1 MPFAVPFV
9 ASFFA
14 AAGASAAV
22 ATFAAQATISLAT
35 LGASYALNAL
45 LAPKQQKQKAPESRV
60 TSRMDRAPRRYCY
73 GRVMVGGY
81 EVFAEAIPA
90 NSINNK
96 VWQILAHCDG
106 PITAYEQTF
115 LDDLEVRFDA
125 ATSFPGINGGQ
136 VNHPGQ
142 WTGSAGVV
150 AALYSFYGTTTQSA
164 FNPLVAALPNLWTAN
179 HKLGGVAYTVT
190 QWLSGSTKDFARI
203 YKGGRPP
210 PVRHVIK
217 AYTVYDPRDGSMTA
231 SAPSTWSFTGT
242 TGIIGR
248 NAACIIISHLLR
260 PEANGGLGIASS
272 FIDMPSFQAF
282 ANVCEEVIAR
292 GDGSSEYRWCLDV
305 VYNSTDDP
313 KDVLATMMQCCAAEL
328 YENTS
333 GLIAIRGGRYVAP
346 TITITDTNIVS
357 CELERGPDVFT
368 AVNYIKPSWVSME
381 MDFAS
386 SECAP
391 VTDAA
396 LIAAAGRNIIDTLN
410 YPYVTQHHQARRLA
424 QLEMNR
430 RNAGWRG
437 KITTDLTGIAAWD
450 HHNVNFTLSWLGI
463 TAQPFRVISR
473 TLGDNA
479 DTIEWE
485 VVATGSGEYTAP
497 TLVAPPTLAP
507 ATDNASRV
515 PAPRTCTAV
524 RNGGTGITTFT
535 IEAPTRGD
543 MYIRIRSWRDG
554 EATATPTSTQG
565 GNVYTLTGT
574 FQDVKLIG
582 GVYTHTRN
590 DLTAGTTV
598 RFLVT
603 YISQDQYETEYAL
616 IGAQIL

>member
-1 MPFAVPFV
+1 MPFAIPFV
-9 ASFFA
+9 ATAFTA
-14 AAGASAAV
+14 LGASTAV
-22 ATFAAQATISLAT
+22 ATIAAQATITLAT

-45 LAPKQQKQKAPESRV
+45 LAPKQQKQKAPDSRI
-60 TSRMDRAPRRYCY
+60 TSRMERAPRRYCY
-73 GRVMVGGY
+73 GRVMVGAY
-81 EVFAEAIPA
+81 EVFTEAIPA
-90 NSINNK
+90 NVTNNK
-96 VWQILAHCDG
+96 VWQVLAHCDG

-115 LDDLEVRFDA
+115 LDDLEVRYDA

-136 VNHPGQ
+136 VNYPTQ
-142 WTGSAGVV
+142 WIGSAGVV
-150 AALYSFYGTTTQSA
+150 AAIYSYYGSTTQPA
-164 FNPLVAALPNLWTAN
+164 FNPLIAVAPGIWTTN
-179 HKLGGVAYTVT
+179 HKLTGVAYTVA

-242 TGIIGR
+242 SGVIGR

-260 PEANGGLGIASS
+260 PEANGGLGINST

-282 ANVCEEVIAR
+282 ANVCEELIFR

-328 YENTS
+328 YENTN
-333 GLIAIRGGRYVAP
+333 GLIAIRGGQYETP
-346 TITITDTNIVS
+346 TVTITDANIVS

-396 LIAAAGRNIIDTLN
+396 LIASSGRNIVDTLD

-424 QLEMNR
+424 QIEMNR

-437 KITTDLTGIAAWD
+437 KITTDLTAIAAWD
-450 HHNVNFTLSWLGI
+450 DQNVIFTLGWLSI
-463 TAQPFRVISR
+463 SAQPFRVISR

-479 DTIEWE
+479 DTIDWE

-543 MYIRIRSWRDG
+543 MYIRIRSWRVG
-554 EATATPTSTQG
+554 EATTTSTSTQG
-565 GNVYTLTGT
+565 GIIHTVSGT
-574 FQDVKLIG
+574 FQDTKLVG
-582 GVYTHTRN
+582 GDYDHTRN
-590 DLTAGTTV
+590 DLTSGTNV
-598 RFLVT
+598 QYLVT
-603 YISQDQYETEYAL
+603 YITQDQYETEYAL
-616 IGAQIL
+616 FGSTIL